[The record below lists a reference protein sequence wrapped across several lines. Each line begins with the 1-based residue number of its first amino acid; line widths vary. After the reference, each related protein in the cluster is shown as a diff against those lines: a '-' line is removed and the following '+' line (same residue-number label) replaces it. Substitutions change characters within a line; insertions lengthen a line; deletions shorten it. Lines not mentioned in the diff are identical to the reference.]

1 MELRFEEL
9 TRAYEGK
16 KVLDLKAG
24 AIVSGSRTGV
34 IGPNGA
40 GKSTLLNLIGGLD
53 RADGGRIYYDGQKQ
67 IPKNEITQVFQ
78 TPYLITT
85 TVEKNIAYPLK
96 LRGWGEDEIEERVAQ
111 LCQELDLTGMR
122 KKKAWKLSGGETQKV
137 ALARALSFHPRLLL
151 LDEPTANIDPSTTAE
166 IEKMLIKIN
175 EEEKTTVVLVTH
187 NLAQAKRTCDRCL
200 FLKSG
205 QLIET
210 GRADQ
215 ILANPK
221 EELTRKFIAG
231 ELLI

>member
-1 MELRFEEL
+1 MELRFEGL

-53 RADGGRIYYDGQKQ
+53 RADGGRIYYDGKNQ

>member
-53 RADGGRIYYDGQKQ
+53 RADGGRIYYDGKNQ

>member
-1 MELRFEEL
+1 GLELRFEEL

-16 KVLDLKAG
+16 KVPDLKAG

-53 RADGGRIYYDGQKQ
+53 RADGGRIYYDGKNQ

-111 LCQELDLTGMR
+111 LCQELD
-122 KKKAWKLSGGETQKV
+122 
-137 ALARALSFHPRLLL
+137 
-151 LDEPTANIDPSTTAE
+151 
-166 IEKMLIKIN
+166 
-175 EEEKTTVVLVTH
+175 
-187 NLAQAKRTCDRCL
+187 
-200 FLKSG
+200 
-205 QLIET
+205 
-210 GRADQ
+210 
-215 ILANPK
+215 
-221 EELTRKFIAG
+221 
-231 ELLI
+231 